1 VPDERLGEEVAVV
14 VHLVDGATL
23 TPDEL
28 RAFLSTKIAAF
39 MIPSRVTITSDPL
52 PRNPAGKFLKREL
65 RQGLVS

>member
-1 VPDERLGEEVAVV
+1 LGEEVAAA
-14 VHLVDGATL
+14 VHLVDGAEL

-28 RAFLSTKIAAF
+28 CTFLAKKVAAF
-39 MIPSRVTITSDPL
+39 MIPSRIAIVDEPL